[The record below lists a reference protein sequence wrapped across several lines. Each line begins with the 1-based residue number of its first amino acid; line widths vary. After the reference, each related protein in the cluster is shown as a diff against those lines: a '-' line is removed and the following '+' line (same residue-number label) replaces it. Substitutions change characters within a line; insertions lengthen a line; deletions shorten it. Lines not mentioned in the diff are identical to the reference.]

1 VTTISDSSFNEQL
14 DKRLQN
20 HLMNGDI
27 TDEEYQ
33 NIKSKIIDRERT
45 SLFLNPA
52 QLIIFTISII
62 WLGIGIRQWTV
73 LSKWDKKY
81 QRFKAKQADIDKKLS
96 DNFDEE

>member
-1 VTTISDSSFNEQL
+1 
-14 DKRLQN
+14 
-20 HLMNGDI
+20 MNGDI

-33 NIKSKIIDRERT
+33 NIKSKIIDRGRT
-45 SLFLNPA
+45 NLILNPA

-62 WLGIGIRQWTV
+62 WLGIGIRQWIV